1 MTKMDMDLKL
11 EDNRP
16 SFNALDLEV
25 IMVTV
30 LSGEIYVMYSF
41 WLYRIISCMARGTN
55 DVSKE
60 LT

>member
-1 MTKMDMDLKL
+1 MDLKL

-41 WLYRIISCMARGTN
+41 
-55 DVSKE
+55 
-60 LT
+60 